1 MDKNTLE
8 SLRKRASQHFLDSIA
23 VKQEAE
29 KVLPE
34 SVARG
39 VLAMVDCLKSGG
51 KVMACGNGGSAADA
65 QHFAAELIG
74 RFERE
79 REELAA
85 IALTTDSS
93 ILTAVGNDYSY
104 DDIFSKQVRGLG
116 KKGDILLG
124 ISTSGNSK
132 NVVKAIEAAKK
143 MGNKFGFTDRL
154 DYIFVKNGI
163 KVVTSKIIGQSAPFG
178 TDHAGVITELN
189 VTALGSVVSA
199 PLDAHER
206 FPISFWKGVGLLLLA
221 LITWRI
227 VRRFR
232 RR

>member
-1 MDKNTLE
+1 MDKNTIE
-8 SLRKRASQHFLDSIA
+8 RLRQRASQHFLDSIA

-29 KVLPE
+29 KILPAA
-34 SVARG
+34 VAEG
-39 VLAMVDCLKSGG
+39 VIAMTDCLQSGG

-79 REELAA
+79 RQELAA

-104 DDIFSKQVRGLG
+104 DEVFSKQVRGLG
-116 KKGDILLG
+116 KPGDILLG

-143 MGNKFGFTDRL
+143 LGM
-154 DYIFVKNGI
+154 
-163 KVVTSKIIGQSAPFG
+163 KIIALTGNGGGKIAALLDSGDIHLCAPSTRTARLQETHLVLLHSLCDG
-178 TDHAGVITELN
+178 VDHLI
-189 VTALGSVVSA
+189 
-199 PLDAHER
+199 LD
-206 FPISFWKGVGLLLLA
+206 
-221 LITWRI
+221 
-227 VRRFR
+227 
-232 RR
+232 

>member
-1 MDKNTLE
+1 MDKDTIE
-8 SLRKRASQHFLDSIA
+8 HLRKRASQHFLDSIA
-23 VKQEAE
+23 VKREAE

-34 SVARG
+34 AVARG
-39 VLAMVDCLKSGG
+39 VLAMVDCLKAGG

-116 KKGDILLG
+116 KQGDILLG

-143 MGNKFGFTDRL
+143 MG
-154 DYIFVKNGI
+154 I
-163 KVVTSKIIGQSAPFG
+163 KIIAFTGNGGGKIATLLDKDDIHLCVPSTRTARIQETHLVLLHG
-178 TDHAGVITELN
+178 LCDGVDHVLY
-189 VTALGSVVSA
+189 
-199 PLDAHER
+199 D
-206 FPISFWKGVGLLLLA
+206 
-221 LITWRI
+221 
-227 VRRFR
+227 
-232 RR
+232 

>member
-1 MDKNTLE
+1 MAHNIVMEKE
-8 SLRKRASQHFLDSIA
+8 IKERLRKRASQHFLDSIA

-29 KVLPE
+29 KLLPE

-39 VLAMVDCLKSGG
+39 VLAMVECLRAGG

-79 REELAA
+79 RQELAA
-85 IALTTDSS
+85 IALTTDTS
-93 ILTAVGNDYSY
+93 ILTAIGNDYGY

-143 MGNKFGFTDRL
+143 MG
-154 DYIFVKNGI
+154 I
-163 KVVTSKIIGQSAPFG
+163 KIIALTGNGGGKIAHLLEPDDIHLCAPSTRTARIQETHLVLLHALCDG
-178 TDHAGVITELN
+178 VDHIF
-189 VTALGSVVSA
+189 
-199 PLDAHER
+199 LD
-206 FPISFWKGVGLLLLA
+206 
-221 LITWRI
+221 
-227 VRRFR
+227 
-232 RR
+232 

>member
-1 MDKNTLE
+1 MDKNIIE
-8 SLRKRASQHFLDSIA
+8 RLRQRASQHFLDSIA

-29 KVLPE
+29 KILPTA
-34 SVARG
+34 VAEG
-39 VLAMVDCLKSGG
+39 VIAMTDCLRSGG

-79 REELAA
+79 RQELAA

-104 DDIFSKQVRGLG
+104 DEVFSKQVRGLG
-116 KKGDILLG
+116 KPGDILLG

-143 MGNKFGFTDRL
+143 LGM
-154 DYIFVKNGI
+154 
-163 KVVTSKIIGQSAPFG
+163 KIIALTGNGGGKIAALLDSGDIHLCAPSTRTARIQETHLVLLHSLCDG
-178 TDHAGVITELN
+178 VDHLM
-189 VTALGSVVSA
+189 
-199 PLDAHER
+199 LD
-206 FPISFWKGVGLLLLA
+206 
-221 LITWRI
+221 
-227 VRRFR
+227 
-232 RR
+232 

>member
-1 MDKNTLE
+1 MDKDTIE
-8 SLRKRASQHFLDSIA
+8 HLRKRASQHFLDSIA
-23 VKQEAE
+23 VKREAE

-39 VLAMVDCLKSGG
+39 VLAMVDCFKSGG
-51 KVMACGNGGSAADA
+51 KIMACGNGGSAADA

-143 MGNKFGFTDRL
+143 MG
-154 DYIFVKNGI
+154 I
-163 KVVTSKIIGQSAPFG
+163 KIIAFTGNGGGKIATLLDKDDVHLCVPSERTARIQETHLVLLHG
-178 TDHAGVITELN
+178 LCDGVDHVLY
-189 VTALGSVVSA
+189 
-199 PLDAHER
+199 D
-206 FPISFWKGVGLLLLA
+206 
-221 LITWRI
+221 
-227 VRRFR
+227 
-232 RR
+232 

>member
-1 MDKNTLE
+1 MDKDTIE
-8 SLRKRASQHFLDSIA
+8 RLRKRTSQHFLDSIA

-39 VLAMVDCLKSGG
+39 ILAMVECLRAGG

-79 REELAA
+79 REDLAA
-85 IALTTDSS
+85 IALTTDTS
-93 ILTAVGNDYSY
+93 ILTAIGNDYSY
-104 DDIFSKQVRGLG
+104 DEIFSKQVRGLG

-143 MGNKFGFTDRL
+143 MG
-154 DYIFVKNGI
+154 I
-163 KVVTSKIIGQSAPFG
+163 KIIAFTGNDGGKIATLLDKDDIHLCAPSTRTARIQETHLVLLHALCDG
-178 TDHAGVITELN
+178 VDHVLY
-189 VTALGSVVSA
+189 
-199 PLDAHER
+199 D
-206 FPISFWKGVGLLLLA
+206 
-221 LITWRI
+221 
-227 VRRFR
+227 
-232 RR
+232 

>member
-1 MDKNTLE
+1 MDKNTIE
-8 SLRKRASQHFLDSIA
+8 RLRQRASQHFLDSIA

-34 SVARG
+34 SVAQA
-39 VLAMVDCLKSGG
+39 VVAIVDCLRSGG

-79 REELAA
+79 RQELAA
-85 IALTTDSS
+85 IALTTDTS

-104 DDIFSKQVRGLG
+104 DEVFSKQVRGLG

-143 MGNKFGFTDRL
+143 IGLNIIALTGNGGGKIASLL
-154 DYIFVKNGI
+154 DVNDIHLCVPSNRTARIQETHLVLLHGLCDG
-163 KVVTSKIIGQSAPFG
+163 V
-178 TDHAGVITELN
+178 DH
-189 VTALGSVVSA
+189 
-199 PLDAHER
+199 
-206 FPISFWKGVGLLLLA
+206 LLLD
-221 LITWRI
+221 
-227 VRRFR
+227 
-232 RR
+232 

>member
-1 MDKNTLE
+1 LAHNIAMDKNTIE
-8 SLRKRASQHFLDSIA
+8 RLRQRASQHFLDSIA

-34 SVARG
+34 SVAQA
-39 VLAMVDCLKSGG
+39 VVAMVDCLRSGG

-79 REELAA
+79 RQELAA
-85 IALTTDSS
+85 IALTTDTS

-104 DDIFSKQVRGLG
+104 EEVFSKQVRGLG

-132 NVVKAIEAAKK
+132 NVVKAIESAKK
-143 MGNKFGFTDRL
+143 IGIIIIALTGNGGGKIASLL
-154 DYIFVKNGI
+154 DVNDIHLCVPSNRTARIQETHLVLLHGLCDG
-163 KVVTSKIIGQSAPFG
+163 V
-178 TDHAGVITELN
+178 DH
-189 VTALGSVVSA
+189 
-199 PLDAHER
+199 
-206 FPISFWKGVGLLLLA
+206 LLLD
-221 LITWRI
+221 
-227 VRRFR
+227 
-232 RR
+232 